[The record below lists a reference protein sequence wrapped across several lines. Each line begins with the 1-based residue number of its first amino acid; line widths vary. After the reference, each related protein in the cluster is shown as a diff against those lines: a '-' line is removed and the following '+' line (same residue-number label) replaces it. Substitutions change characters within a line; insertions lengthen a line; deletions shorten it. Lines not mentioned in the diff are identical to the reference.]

1 MNKTYY
7 VTIKIS
13 GEYIAEVNATS
24 FEEAKEK
31 AINAYY
37 DADFGS
43 LTDINADEVYSAY
56 AEDEDMFE
64 EHYY

>member
-31 AINAYY
+31 AIKAYY
-37 DADFGS
+37 NTNLGN
-43 LTDINADEVYSAY
+43 LTDINAD
-56 AEDEDMFE
+56 
-64 EHYY
+64 